1 MAMGRIEGGYCMRK
15 VAVLVYD
22 QFCNF
27 EFSVALEMLA
37 MAFGKALGIEVY
49 PKSFEAEIN

>member
-1 MAMGRIEGGYCMRK
+1 MGRIEGGYCMRK